1 METNNF
7 FELLRSFTQL
17 TSLQLERAQEH
28 LRHHL
33 QQDLLRQALA
43 EHHSAPP
50 TCPHCHAQHVIHW
63 GQSRGLLRYRCK
75 ECGKTFNQLH
85 GAALARLRY
94 KEKWACYARC
104 LSEGMSLR
112 KAAQE
117 CHIDLKT
124 SFRWRHRFLRYALT
138 TGASKLSGIVEADEV
153 FTPESFNGSRKLTR
167 PPRKHGR
174 RGHGHVPLVPAII
187 ALDRYGREADAV
199 LLDKSHQQIAP
210 ALQPL
215 LSRGSILCTDGNQ
228 SYIQIAEKAAGVIHN
243 RLIIS
248 EHHRVDDEVYHIQT
262 LNNYVSRWRSWMM
275 KFQGVG
281 TDYLKNYLAWFR
293 VCNQEPNNTKSWLY
307 GGVKMLDNT

>member
-1 METNNF
+1 METNSF

-17 TSLQLERAQEH
+17 TPSQLARAQEH

-33 QQDLLRQALA
+33 QQDLLRQALT

-85 GAALARLRY
+85 GAALVRLHH
-94 KEKWACYARC
+94 KDKWACYARC

-112 KAAQE
+112 KAARE
-117 CHIDLKT
+117 CHINLKT

-138 TGASKLSGIVEADEV
+138 TGASKLGGIVEADEI
-153 FTPESFNGSRKLTR
+153 FTAESFKGSRKLAR

-174 RGHGHVPLVPAII
+174 RGHGHVPLVPALI
-187 ALDRYGREADAV
+187 ALDRYEHEADAV
-199 LLDKSHQQIAP
+199 LLDKSHRQIAP

-228 SYIQIAEKAAGVIHN
+228 SYIQIAEDAVGVIHK

-248 EHHRVDDEVYHIQT
+248 EHHRVEDEVYHIQT
-262 LNNYVSRWRSWMM
+262 LNNYVSRWRLWML

-281 TDYLKNYLAWFR
+281 TDYLQNYLAWFR
-293 VCNQEPNNTKSWLY
+293 VCNQEPNNAKSWLS
-307 GGVKMLDNT
+307 GGVKMLANT